1 MVRLKDGINSLPV
14 HFQMRG
20 PDMNF
25 QKIRFALTAIPFAV
39 AGFGMT
45 ATAQTGD
52 ETAISFNRGATAAE
66 TYASI
71 EKSARDYCRGI
82 YDDSSAIAGVWPT
95 AVSNCAAD
103 IVDRTVSQVQS
114 ADLMDYHVAVT
125 RSVQPAEDAII
136 IVTAD
141 NN

>member
-1 MVRLKDGINSLPV
+1 MKFHQL
-14 HFQMRG
+14 
-20 PDMNF
+20 
-25 QKIRFALTAIPFAV
+25 RFAIAAVPFAV

-52 ETAISFNRGATAAE
+52 DATISFKRGATPAE

-82 YDDSSAIAGVWPT
+82 YDDSSAIAGIWPT
-95 AVSNCAAD
+95 AVSNCAAEV
-103 IVDRTVSQVQS
+103 VDRTVNELQS
-114 ADLMDYHVAVT
+114 ADLMNYHVAVT
-125 RSVQPAEDAII
+125 RSVQPSDDAII

>member
-1 MVRLKDGINSLPV
+1 M
-14 HFQMRG
+14 
-20 PDMNF
+20 
-25 QKIRFALTAIPFAV
+25 KIHQLRFALAALPFAV

-45 ATAQTGD
+45 AAAQTG
-52 ETAISFNRGATAAE
+52 ENATISFKRGATPAE

-71 EKSARDYCRGI
+71 EKSARDYCRSI
-82 YDDSSAIAGVWPT
+82 YADSSAIAGVWPT

-103 IVDRTVSQVQS
+103 TVDRTVYQLKN
-114 ADLMDYHVAVT
+114 ADLTNYHVAVT
-125 RSVQPAEDAII
+125 RSVQPSEDSII

>member
-1 MVRLKDGINSLPV
+1 
-14 HFQMRG
+14 MRG
-20 PDMNF
+20 PHMNF
-25 QKIRFALTAIPFAV
+25 HKIRFALTAIPFAV

-52 ETAISFNRGATAAE
+52 EAAISFKRGATAAE

-71 EKSARDYCRGI
+71 EKSARDYCRSI

-95 AVSNCAAD
+95 AVSNCAAEV
-103 IVDRTVSQVQS
+103 VDQTVNQVQS
-114 ADLMDYHVAVT
+114 ADLMEYHVAVT
-125 RSVQPAEDAII
+125 RSVQPSEDGII